1 MNCCGG
7 TVTEQDK
14 TNKDIS
20 DKLKKDRK
28 EFEDEIRLLLLGAGE
43 SGKSTIAKQMKIIH
57 MNGFSTNEK
66 EEYLSA
72 IHTNIWESCQNLA
85 KACTDLDNIPPIK
98 DENKSFVETLE
109 SAFTGTIPLNKKE
122 AIKAFWADEAVQAVY
137 TRRNEFQLNDS
148 CEYYLKDI
156 DRILTEGFVPTEQD
170 VLRSR
175 IQTTG
180 IIETSFTVQ
189 GKKFTIVDVGGQ
201 RSERKKWMHCF
212 EDVTGV
218 LFCVGIS
225 AFDQTLYEDN
235 VTNRLH
241 EALKLFHE
249 ICKSKWFSNTAMI
262 LFLNKEDLFRA
273 KLASG
278 KSIKVA
284 FPDYDGPNDFESS
297 TQFIQKKFVSVED
310 PTTGKPKEIYTHV
323 TCATNTENVK
333 VVFEAVKD
341 FILNRALTGS
351 GLI

>member
-1 MNCCGG
+1 
-7 TVTEQDK
+7 VTEQDK

-20 DKLKKDRK
+20 DQLKKDRK
-28 EFEDEIRLLLLGAGE
+28 DFEDEIRLLLLGAGE

-57 MNGFSTNEK
+57 MNGFSKDER
-66 EEYLSA
+66 EEYLNA

-85 KACTDLDNIPPIK
+85 RACHQLDGLTIK
-98 DENKSFVETLE
+98 NPDNKTFVESLE
-109 SAFTGTIPLNKKE
+109 QTFTGKIPLDKKD
-122 AIKAFWADEAVQAVY
+122 AIKRFWADEGVQGAY
-137 TRRNEFQLNDS
+137 KRRNEFQLNDS
-148 CEYYLKDI
+148 CEYYLQDI
-156 DRILTEGFVPTEQD
+156 DRILADGFLPTEQD

-180 IIETSFTVQ
+180 IIETSFLIQ

-249 ICKSKWFSNTAMI
+249 ICKSKWFSNTVMI
-262 LFLNKEDLFRA
+262 LFLNKEDLFRQKIA
-273 KLASG
+273 TG

-284 FPDYDGPNDFESS
+284 FDDYTGPNEFEPM
-297 TQFIQKKFVSVED
+297 TKFLEKKFTNVED
-310 PTTGKPKEIYTHV
+310 PATGKPKEIYTHV

-341 FILNRALTGS
+341 FILNKALAGS